1 MFKEIAITIFSLV
14 TSPGSTWKKVL
25 GKEED
30 QDTFLSRF
38 VYPLMGITALAV
50 FVSFL
55 LTRATFDLQE
65 ALKEMMTILV
75 SLFLGFF
82 SASFLLNEMMIR
94 FFEQTPDLKLVQ
106 RFSGYALSFTM
117 AVTIIVYLLPD
128 FSFLRFAPLY
138 TFYIA
143 WEGSKYYLNITDK
156 KRIRFTIFST
166 LILLL
171 SPEIIKY
178 VMFLIMPGIKI

>member
-1 MFKEIAITIFSLV
+1 
-14 TSPGSTWKKVL
+14 
-25 GKEED
+25 
-30 QDTFLSRF
+30 
-38 VYPLMGITALAV
+38 
-50 FVSFL
+50 
-55 LTRATFDLQE
+55 
-65 ALKEMMTILV
+65 MTILV

-82 SASFLLNEMMIR
+82 SASFLLNEMMVR

-117 AVTIIVYLLPD
+117 AVTIIIYLLPD

-138 TFYIA
+138 TFYMV
-143 WEGSKYYLNITDK
+143 WEGSKYYLNITDE

>member
-1 MFKEIAITIFSLV
+1 MFKAIAITIFSLV
-14 TSPGSTWKKVL
+14 TSPGSTWKNLAIKD
-25 GKEED
+25 EEHD
-30 QDTFLSRF
+30 SFLSRF

-55 LTRATFDLQE
+55 LTRTTFDLQM
-65 ALKEMMTILV
+65 ALKETMTILV

-94 FFEQTPDLKLVQ
+94 FFQKNSDIKVAQ
-106 RFSGYALSFTM
+106 RFTGYTISFTM
-117 AVTIIVYLLPD
+117 AVTIVMYLLPD

-138 TFYIA
+138 TFYVA
-143 WEGSKYYLNITDK
+143 WEGAKYYLNIANEK
-156 KRIRFTIFST
+156 QKRFTVLAT

-171 SPEIIKY
+171 SPEIIKQ
-178 VMFLIMPGIKI
+178 VMFFIMPGIKA